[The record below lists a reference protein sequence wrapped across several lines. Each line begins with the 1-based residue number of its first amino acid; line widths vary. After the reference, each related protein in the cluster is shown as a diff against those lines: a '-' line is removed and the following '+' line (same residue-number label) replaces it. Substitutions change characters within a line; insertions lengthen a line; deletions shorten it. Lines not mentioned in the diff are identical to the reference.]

1 MLDEAAS
8 VIAAGILQAAGT
20 DAWAV
25 LRARLG
31 RLLGRGDAQREQAEL
46 MRLDQTT
53 SDLEDTELSDDE
65 RELLHQSWQVRL
77 RRFLEGLDERER
89 AQVITELRALMAP
102 FGEPDPATGALV
114 QGNTFEGPT
123 AFQIGAHTQQTNHF
137 GSGA

>member
-53 SDLEDTELSDDE
+53 ADLADTELSDDE
-65 RELLHQSWQVRL
+65 RELLQQSWQVRL

-123 AFQIGAHTQQTNHF
+123 AFQIGAHTRQTNHF